1 MDDYKIW
8 EPLPRGWS
16 GFHVFP
22 CQQKEKGPVLSSA
35 DAKSEQQQQANEHI
49 LKLQEWPWSYQS
61 CRNHWVTPQITNMN
75 NRVVL
80 KVRTREHQYPEFG
93 HKQGKIEKNV
103 QKSTLAFSE
112 FHPVFLFSWAPSQ
125 LLHLFSLLLHVQV
138 HTIMPL
144 GPCALNVEFRH
155 FTLSFKKISLL
166 YTYHQRRG

>member
-93 HKQGKIEKNV
+93 HKQGEIEKLK
-103 QKSTLAFSE
+103 KSTLAFRGGGWWNSENHSSKWFSE

-125 LLHLFSLLLHVQV
+125 LLHIFSLLLHVQ
-138 HTIMPL
+138 IL
-144 GPCALNVEFRH
+144 
-155 FTLSFKKISLL
+155 
-166 YTYHQRRG
+166 